1 MNQKSKLK
9 LSSNM
14 EDYLEVINILEK
26 EKGFARVKD
35 ISRLMNVK
43 NPSVTGALSTLE
55 NNNLVK
61 HEKYGYVE
69 LTPEGIEIA
78 QEIQEKHKIFQRF
91 LTIVLK
97 INPVTAERDS
107 CRLEHA
113 ISPETYEK
121 LTKFIE
127 FIDTCP
133 ENEIPEWLNNFYHFM
148 ETGKRRE
155 CVKRSNNPKNIG

>member
-1 MNQKSKLK
+1 MPKNMNNKLK

-14 EDYLEVINILEK
+14 EDYLEVINILDR
-26 EKGFARVKD
+26 EKGFTRVKD

-43 NPSVTGALSTLE
+43 NPSVTGALSKLE

-69 LTPEGIEIA
+69 LTTEGRVIA
-78 QEIQEKHKIFQRF
+78 RNIQKKHKIFQRF
-91 LTIVLK
+91 LTMVLN
-97 INPVTAERDS
+97 INPVTAEKDS
-107 CRLEHA
+107 CQFEHA

-133 ENEIPEWLNNFYHFM
+133 ETETPEWLKSFYHFM
-148 ETGKRRE
+148 ETGERPVCRNE
-155 CVKRSNNPKNIG
+155 

>member
-1 MNQKSKLK
+1 MTKTMNKNNKLK

-14 EDYLEVINILEK
+14 EDYLEVINILDR

-43 NPSVTGALSTLE
+43 NPSVTGAISKLE

-69 LTPEGIEIA
+69 LTIKGKEIA
-78 QEIQEKHKIFQRF
+78 QNIQKKHKIFQRF

-97 INPVTAERDS
+97 INPVTAEKDS
-107 CRLEHA
+107 CQLEHA
-113 ISPETYEK
+113 ISSETYEK

-133 ENEIPEWLNNFYHFM
+133 ETEIPGWLKSFYHFM
-148 ETGKRRE
+148 ETGERPVCRNE
-155 CVKRSNNPKNIG
+155 